1 MAGNYKSLEKSLPKV
16 HKFGWTPSFEKSLQT
31 SHNPEILSEI
41 AAQTVEK
48 LEWVLFFKDEEV
60 LKAVRKNRFNTH
72 TEEISIHIR
81 NGEITVK
88 SHSIGNEIWDN
99 GRNSRRVQL
108 FLHVF
113 QELISSF
120 SPSELKE
127 LEKEIIKDAN
137 WENYQIPEMLPT
149 QPLPKGN
156 KFWILVL
163 GAIGLSLVI
172 GFIFG
177 FLVQNDL
184 YIIPLFEILIGIGI
198 GKTFIW
204 IMKLIDEDRF
214 DQVLLVL
221 IGSTLLTYMVYLF
234 TRYSISMMADGLTY
248 SDLSFL
254 EYLELLL
261 NYGLGIFPESL
272 AWVEG
277 ILLWLI
283 HIVFIGIIAY
293 FTLSLSYNSFI
304 IGRVPRDVW
313 EYTLYLYAQQKSEEQ
328 IRSSLAEKGWDTR
341 ENQDKVFMA
350 IQVIYASREATKQAK

>member
-31 SHNPEILSEI
+31 SHSPEILSEI
-41 AAQTVEK
+41 TAQTVEK

-72 TEEISIHIR
+72 TEEISIRIR
-81 NGEITVK
+81 NGGITVK

-137 WENYQIPEMLPT
+137 WENYQIPETLPA
-149 QPLPKGN
+149 QPLPKGK
-156 KFWILVL
+156 KFWILVI
-163 GAIGLSLVI
+163 GAIGVSLVI

-221 IGSTLLTYMVYLF
+221 IGSTLLTYIVYLF

-248 SDLSFL
+248 SDLPFL
-254 EYLELLL
+254 AYLELLL

-283 HIVFIGIIAY
+283 HIVVIGFIAY

-304 IGRVPRDVW
+304 TGRVPRDEW
-313 EYTLYLYAQQKSEEQ
+313 EYPFYLYAQQKSEEQ

-341 ENQDKVFMA
+341 ENQNKVFMA